1 MSTSL
6 AIREDVNIA
15 QLSEIGGIFAKSGY
29 FKDVRDA
36 AQAVVKIMYG
46 KELGFSPVISM
57 MGIHIIEGK
66 PALSS
71 NLMAGMVKR
80 SGKYDYR
87 VVKLTD
93 TECNLMF
100 LQGGQEVGPSN
111 FSIADATKAG
121 VVRAGGSWTKY
132 PRNMLFARA
141 LSNGLKL
148 YCPDLSMCPIYN
160 PEELG
165 AEVSEEGNVVSH
177 PVSAPV
183 VTMEGKT
190 FGKPKDTVA
199 GAAVGGGPASSS
211 ESVGAGPTTAPIQ
224 SLPPIDDLVAMA
236 KSAQNRMEQAIEDN
250 PQPPSKFITRDKQL
264 WLIEN
269 FRANLPTKYQTGPIA
284 DQMRR
289 GWLKTE
295 GFVNEKDEGTSSVIP
310 DKQFKKVAAAML
322 NWAKEQQ

>member
-1 MSTSL
+1 MSTNL

-93 TECNLMF
+93 TECNLTF
-100 LQGGQEVGPSN
+100 LQNGQEVGPSN
-111 FSIADATKAG
+111 FSMADATKAG

-183 VTMEGKT
+183 VAMEGKT
-190 FGKPKDTVA
+190 FGTPKPLETLPPLEELVA
-199 GAAVGGGPASSS
+199 SAKAAEAPPADLIDRGMVVNFNRSFR
-211 ESVGAGPTTAPIQ
+211 EALPADFKPQAENIRHAWLRAQGFVDSVGEP
-224 SLPPIDDLVAMA
+224 
-236 KSAQNRMEQAIEDN
+236 SAN
-250 PQPPSKFITRDKQL
+250 FITKLQFQDVR
-264 WLIEN
+264 E
-269 FRANLPTKYQTGPIA
+269 RACAY
-284 DQMRR
+284 
-289 GWLKTE
+289 
-295 GFVNEKDEGTSSVIP
+295 
-310 DKQFKKVAAAML
+310 
-322 NWAKEQQ
+322 AKEYQP